1 MTHKSSNI
9 ESFIP
14 RRRLR
19 GGHWQTLAGNFMRRD
34 DKLPSAE
41 ARMVEVDKG
50 VSLLCHSHW
59 QPAPAD
65 ATTIIVLHGLEGS
78 SASQYMVGVG
88 NKAWA
93 AGMNVVRM
101 NMRNCGGTED
111 ASSTLY
117 HSGLSGDVD
126 AVIKYFIAE
135 RGLKKIVCAGYS
147 MGGNIMMKLAGEYGR
162 DNSAPKEVAAFA
174 SVSPAL
180 DLGPSCDA
188 LNLPQNRF
196 YELRFV
202 WNLKRRMRRKAAL
215 FPGAFDLSGLSKI
228 HSVREFDDKI
238 TARYAGFNGADDYYY
253 RAAAARVVEHIN
265 LPTLI
270 LHSLDD
276 PFIRVLPDT
285 RAKLLAN
292 PNITYIETAHG
303 GHCAF
308 LADPN
313 GYDGRWAEKTLVEF
327 LKNH

>member
-1 MTHKSSNI
+1 MTESSNF
-9 ESFIP
+9 ETFTP

-19 GGHWQTLAGNFMRRD
+19 GGHWQTLAGNFLRRQD
-34 DKLPSAE
+34 ALPPAE
-41 ARMVEVDKG
+41 AQMIDVEKG

-59 QPAPAD
+59 QPNAAE

-78 SASQYMVGVG
+78 SVSQYMIGVG

-101 NMRNCGGTED
+101 NMRNCGGTES

-117 HSGLSGDVD
+117 HSGLSGDAD
-126 AVIKYFIAE
+126 AVIRYFIGE

-162 DNSAPKEVAAFA
+162 DGSAPKQVAAFA
-174 SVSPAL
+174 AVSPAL

-188 LNLPQNRF
+188 LHLRRNRL

-215 FPGAFDLSGLSKI
+215 FPGVFDLSMMPKI

-253 RAAAARVVEHIN
+253 RAAAARVAEHIK

-270 LHSLDD
+270 IHALDD
-276 PFIRVLPDT
+276 PFIRILPET
-285 RAKLLAN
+285 RAKVVAN

-313 GYDGRWAEKTLVEF
+313 GYDGRWAEKTLVNF
-327 LKNH
+327 LRNH

>member
-1 MTHKSSNI
+1 MTKDPNI

-19 GGHWQTLAGNFMRRD
+19 GGHWQTIAGNFMHRED
-34 DKLPSAE
+34 ALPSAE
-41 ARMVEVDKG
+41 ARMVEVDSG

-59 QPAPAD
+59 QPNAAEV
-65 ATTIIVLHGLEGS
+65 TTIIVLHGLEGS
-78 SASQYMVGVG
+78 SESQYMVGVG

-111 ASSTLY
+111 SSSTLY

-162 DNSAPKEVAAFA
+162 DESVPKQVVAFA
-174 SVSPAL
+174 AVSPAV

-188 LNLPQNRF
+188 LHHPANRL

-202 WNLKRRMRRKAAL
+202 WNLKRRMRRKAQL
-215 FPGAFDLSGLSKI
+215 FPGVFDLSGLGKI

-238 TARYAGFNGADDYYY
+238 TARYSGFTGADDYYF
-253 RAAAARVVEHIN
+253 RAAAARVIEHIK

-270 LHSLDD
+270 LHALDD
-276 PFIRVLPDT
+276 PFIRVLPET

-292 PNITYIETAHG
+292 PNITYVESAHG

-313 GYDGRWAEKTLVEF
+313 GYDGRWAEKTIVEF
-327 LKNH
+327 LRNH

>member
-1 MTHKSSNI
+1 MVEPFKI
-9 ESFIP
+9 ENFVP

-19 GGHWQTLAGNFMRRD
+19 RGHWQTIAGNFLRRQD
-34 DKLPSAE
+34 ALPPSE
-41 ARMVEVDKG
+41 ARMVEVERG

-59 QPAPAD
+59 QENSAE

-78 SASQYMVGVG
+78 SISQYMIGVG

-111 ASSTLY
+111 SSSTLY

-135 RGLKKIVCAGYS
+135 RGLKRIVCAGYS

-162 DNSAPKEVAAFA
+162 DNSAPKQVAAFA

-188 LNLPQNRF
+188 LNLPQNRL

-202 WNLKRRMRRKAAL
+202 WNPKRRMRRKAAL
-215 FPGAFDLSGLSKI
+215 FPGVFDLSGLRKI

-238 TARYAGFNGADDYYY
+238 TARYAGFNGAEDYYY
-253 RAAAARVVEHIN
+253 RAAAARVVEHIK

-270 LHSLDD
+270 IHALDD
-276 PFIRVLPDT
+276 PFIRILPDT
-285 RAKLLAN
+285 RAKLLGN
-292 PNITYIETAHG
+292 PNITYLETAPG

-313 GYDGRWAEKTLVEF
+313 GYDGRWAEKTIVSF
-327 LKNH
+327 LKKH